1 MERAFL
7 DRTVPLVLAV
17 ADWLAERLRRTP
29 GGVKSLSHLLVIVP
43 TRQAGR
49 RLRLALA
56 EHTGGC
62 LPPLVRLPAQVIT
75 PAHEPDLPV
84 ATAPETLGL
93 LGRLLS
99 DLDLSAYPCLFPETG
114 RPRERTFPWALGVAR
129 QLNDLWGILQEN
141 ALTMADVAAQAET
154 LLAGEDLDVEVARWR
169 DLARLEARF
178 FKTLRALGRT
188 PAPLA
193 RQQAVAD
200 PLLPEGVEGIVLP
213 ALADAQPALYP
224 ALERL
229 ADRAGLSV
237 LLHADPAD
245 DGRFDRW
252 GRPDPAQW
260 LGDCAPLLPLDD
272 SQITLAANSVEQA
285 RLAATRFAA
294 IPPDEV
300 PPALGLA
307 DDSLFDELQSA
318 FLARGLA
325 LHNPAAYPL
334 AASSLGRLIG
344 QLEQLCRQP
353 HFTTL
358 AAFLREADV
367 QRWLEARL
375 APEAS
380 GLTYAALLR
389 ALDDLQN
396 AHLPQTLA
404 AARAFCAQA
413 LGAAQQAGA
422 NAPPP
427 SAASATPR
435 ARTPAMKQAGASV
448 QTGTRVSPLPTGP
461 TTLSARSTCPSPLT
475 ATWDALL
482 RALDAISDLLDPHGR
497 PHLDH
502 LTSMLQAIFATRP
515 LRERTPGDRELA
527 AAAEATIA
535 VFDALDSDVLAG
547 ALDDAQ
553 RSLLF
558 ETLLASATYQLEPE
572 NADALL
578 TEGWLE
584 LPWSPAPDL
593 VITGF
598 NEGSVP
604 DAVVGHAFLPDRL
617 RQGLGLTSNE
627 RRTARDTYLLQA
639 LLASR
644 PAGAVRLLLERVS
657 GRHDVRKPSRLLFLC
672 DEPTLTS
679 RAKRL
684 FSDAESA
691 AAGHPPSL
699 PDDWRLA
706 LPIPGVA
713 PERLSV
719 TAFKSYL
726 ACPFT
731 FYLRHI
737 LAMEPD
743 DDRAAELDPLAFG
756 TLCHNALEAFGRSA
770 LKDSSAAEVI
780 SRFLQNEVWRAMRHD
795 YGEALPAILHLQ
807 ASAACKRLD
816 FFALRQAQLR
826 AEGWQIVETE
836 RSLQMTER
844 GLTVRGRAD
853 RIDRHEG
860 TGAWRILDYK
870 TWDRLGKNDGVDRFA
885 SASKAALATAAAR
898 GFPTFTFADK
908 PRVWTDL
915 QLPLYLLMA
924 QAGAFVPAGEPVA
937 CGYFVLGETEEET
950 VCRTWD
956 FSGCRD
962 EAAEAVRVVIDRV
975 RAGLFWPPS
984 PKDEWARDYAT
995 LFLESPEASVSRD
1008 WIADQARRLDS
1019 VSPSRKDRALAGER
1033 PREPIPS
1040 QHDAH
1045 QAGGGSTAS
1054 RPPKTRTMAGERPRE
1069 PRGGLS

>member
-17 ADWLAERLRRTP
+17 ADWLAERLRMTP
-29 GGVKSLSHLLVIVP
+29 GGVKSLSHLLVVVP

-62 LPPLVRLPAQVIT
+62 LPPLIRLPAQVIT

-93 LGRLLS
+93 LSRLLS
-99 DLDLSAYPCLFPETG
+99 DLDLSTYPCLFPETG

-200 PLLPEGVEGIVLP
+200 PLLPEGVERIVLP
-213 ALADAQPALYP
+213 ALTDAQPALYP

-318 FLARGLA
+318 FLARGLT

-353 HFTTL
+353 RFTAL

-367 QRWLEARL
+367 QRWLESRL

-380 GLTYAALLR
+380 GLTHAALLR
-389 ALDDLQN
+389 ALDGLQN
-396 AHLPQTLA
+396 AHLPQTLD

-413 LGAAQQAGA
+413 QQTGAG
-422 NAPPP
+422 APPP
-427 SAASATPR
+427 PI
-435 ARTPAMKQAGASV
+435 
-448 QTGTRVSPLPTGP
+448 
-461 TTLSARSTCPSPLT
+461 
-475 ATWDALL
+475 WDALL
-482 RALDAISDLLDPHGR
+482 RALDVIRDLLDPHGR

-502 LTSMLQAIFATRP
+502 LTSMLQALFATRP

-627 RRTARDTYLLQA
+627 RRTARDTCLLQA

-644 PAGAVRLLLERVS
+644 PPGAVRLLLERVS

-691 AAGHPPSL
+691 AAGHPRSL

-706 LPIPGVA
+706 LPVPGVA

-737 LAMEPD
+737 LAMEPC
-743 DDRAAELDPLAFG
+743 DDRVAELDPLAFG

-770 LKDSSAAEVI
+770 LKDSSAAEAI

-836 RSLQMTER
+836 RSFQMTER

-924 QAGAFVPAGEPVA
+924 QAGAVVPAGEPVA

-962 EAAEAVRVVIDRV
+962 EAAEAVRGVIDRV

-1008 WIADQARRLDS
+1008 WIADQQRRL
-1019 VSPSRKDRALAGER
+1019 AG
-1033 PREPIPS
+1033 
-1040 QHDAH
+1040 D
-1045 QAGGGSTAS
+1045 GGVPA
-1054 RPPKTRTMAGERPRE
+1054 
-1069 PRGGLS
+1069 PRGCARQGGRP